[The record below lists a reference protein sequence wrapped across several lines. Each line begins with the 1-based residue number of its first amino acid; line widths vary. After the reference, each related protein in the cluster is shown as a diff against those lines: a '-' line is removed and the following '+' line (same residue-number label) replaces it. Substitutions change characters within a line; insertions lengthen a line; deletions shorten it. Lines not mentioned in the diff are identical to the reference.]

1 MRGYEVRNEVSRRYV
16 DEFRIPM
23 RGYESADPSQAPLI
37 TTVPNPHEGL

>member
-23 RGYESADPSQAPLI
+23 RGYELLISAAMSALLL
-37 TTVPNPHEGL
+37 VPNPHEGL